1 MCLILIAIHQH
12 PRFPLV
18 VAANRDEYFNRP
30 AAPAHFWPEAP
41 QLLAGRDLQAGG
53 TWLGL
58 TRSGRFAAV
67 TNVREPG
74 RNRADA
80 LSRGALTCEFL
91 LGDQPARVYLQD
103 LQARGDHY
111 NGFNLICG
119 DINRLY
125 HYSNRGG
132 DPVLLP
138 TGLHGVSNHLL
149 DTPWPKVTGGKAALA
164 AVLADDD
171 FTLDAVLPVLNQR
184 DPAPDEQLPDTGVGL
199 LMERALSSRFIQAP
213 LVGYG
218 TRVSTALRVDR
229 AGNVEWR
236 EWTWNAAAK
245 CVQVAEHD
253 FSLASA

>member
-30 AAPAHFWPEAP
+30 AAPASFWPEAP
-41 QLLAGRDLQAGG
+41 QLLAGRDLLAGG

-74 RNRADA
+74 RNRPDA

-91 LGDQPARVYLQD
+91 LGDRPAQAYLQD
-103 LQARGDHY
+103 LQTRGNQY
-111 NGFNLICG
+111 NGFNLVCG
-119 DINRLY
+119 DIKQLY

-164 AVLADDD
+164 AMLADDD

-218 TRVSTALRVDR
+218 TRVSTALRVDTD
-229 AGNVEWR
+229 GNVEWR
-236 EWTWNAAAK
+236 EWTWNAAAE

-253 FSLASA
+253 FSLAPA